1 MRTPTTATTP
11 TNAALQ
17 AMTDTE
23 LRTAIA
29 DTQSALRTAFARRRW
44 VCDTGD
50 RLDALV
56 REGDRRGIL

>member
-1 MRTPTTATTP
+1 
-11 TNAALQ
+11 
-17 AMTDTE
+17 MTDTQ